1 MDHLSNPSDMNKEY
15 NLRIVE
21 NLKKYMRKYSISQNA
36 LANTL
41 KKNGLNVN
49 QGNISKYLNLEIE
62 LPLSIIIKLCE
73 IFELS
78 LENLISDRF
87 AMEPQDISTNEQA
100 AMESLTVNG
109 PDNAVLYIPQLGS
122 NFISNADHLDFN
134 GWLQDY
140 HLYFFPTLSSVKEVL
155 KGTLSLFKSEQTGV
169 CEAVLTL
176 GTNRAH
182 PDGTSIK
189 KEYQGCAIISKSVN
203 ALYVILSSQEEG
215 ELCMLNFRHFFIRHQ
230 NLNCRLASVITNSA
244 GESHVPTV
252 HRAFIS
258 REPIPDDHLNL
269 LLPHL
274 HLNSSNII
282 IRKEDLDNLLPV
294 LEAQGPEDSDRYT
307 KLLENL
313 TGLSAPEPVYFFKE
327 DYVRSSARQIL
338 SSKKD
343 ALIFLSHF
351 RNASVQTRYNK
362 VSNKADECV
371 HNLLLSLGHYAN
383 HGDG

>member
-1 MDHLSNPSDMNKEY
+1 MDLLLNPSDMSKEY
-15 NLRIVE
+15 NRRIVE
-21 NLKKYMRKYSISQNA
+21 NLKKYMRKHSISQNA

-49 QGNISKYLNLEIE
+49 QGNISKYLTLDIE

-73 IFELS
+73 IYELS
-78 LENLISDRF
+78 LENLVSEYF
-87 AMEPQDISTNEQA
+87 TMEPQDISTNEQTA
-100 AMESLTVNG
+100 IESLSDRG

-122 NFISNADHLDFN
+122 NFISNADHLDFK
-134 GWLQDY
+134 GWLQNY
-140 HLYFFPTLSSVKEVL
+140 HIYFFPTLSSVKEVL
-155 KGTLSLFKSEQTGV
+155 RGTLSLYKSEQTGV
-169 CEAVLTL
+169 CEAMLTL

-182 PDGTSIK
+182 ADGTSIK

-203 ALYVILSSQEEG
+203 SLYVILSSEEEG

-258 REPIPDDHLNL
+258 REPLSDEHLEL

-282 IRKEDLDNLLPV
+282 IRKEALEQLLPE
-294 LEAQGPEDSDRYT
+294 LQAQNPEESDRYA
-307 KLLENL
+307 KLMENL
-313 TGLSAPEPVYFFKE
+313 TSLDGPESVYFFKE
-327 DYVRSSARQIL
+327 DFVRSTARQIL
-338 SSKKD
+338 SNKKD

-351 RNASVQTRYNK
+351 REASEQTRYNK
-362 VSNKADECV
+362 VSNKADEGL
-371 HNLLLSLGHYAN
+371 HNLLLLLGYYAN
-383 HGDG
+383 HGTG